1 MSAEAVGF
9 SVSALGEGAYV
20 DDFFLDD
27 EKIDIY
33 FYGSQATLPLD
44 QLPNL
49 PLHTPDGYTLPLS
62 AVARIDET
70 MDTSVIRRVDS
81 SRTVTL
87 NVIPPDSV
95 ALEVGVAQAEAML
108 ERLRQEGV
116 LPSSV
121 DVSISGASD
130 QLNAT
135 REALTGNFLIAIVIV
150 YLLLVAI
157 FSHWGYPLLILTS
170 IPLGV
175 VGGIM
180 GLAAM
185 NGVGS
190 LLPLIGMAPL
200 SQPFDMITMLGFL
213 ILMGTVVNNP
223 ILVVDQARRRLH
235 DKTLSVQEAVSQA
248 VQTRL
253 RPIAITTLTTLCGLS
268 PLVFLPGEGTELYR
282 GVGAIVLF
290 GLLGT
295 AIVTVTFLP
304 ALMISVLNI
313 TERRSAR
320 SQA

>member
-1 MSAEAVGF
+1 
-9 SVSALGEGAYV
+9 
-20 DDFFLDD
+20 
-27 EKIDIY
+27 
-33 FYGSQATLPLD
+33 
-44 QLPNL
+44 
-49 PLHTPDGYTLPLS
+49 
-62 AVARIDET
+62 
-70 MDTSVIRRVDS
+70 VIRRVDG

-87 NVIPPDSV
+87 NVIPPASI
-95 ALEVGVAQAEAML
+95 ALEAGVEQAEAML

-116 LPSSV
+116 LPSTV

-190 LLPLIGMAPL
+190 LLPLIGVAPL

-290 GLLGT
+290 GLLG
-295 AIVTVTFLP
+295 AAVVTVTFLP
-304 ALMISVLNI
+304 ALMISVLKI

-320 SQA
+320 SRA